1 MQKTQSIPATPIG
14 TPPVNLPAGAIP
26 GLSVAA
32 FGSAISLRVCD
43 SLLPR
48 LVSEFSLSLG
58 QAATVITV
66 FAIAY
71 GLSQLLFGP
80 LGDRFGKYRV
90 IAWGCAA
97 CAVTAAGCALAPSF
111 QVLLVA
117 RTLAGATAASII
129 PLSMA
134 WIGDVTSY
142 EGRQPILARFLIG
155 QILGISAG
163 VLLGGYAADHLHWR
177 TPFWGIAVL
186 FALTAFGLLWING
199 RLPPQARL
207 TLSAGGG
214 SVARMVSEFRQVL
227 AIPWARVIVI
237 TVFTEGAF
245 LYGAFAYIVSHL
257 HQTHGIALALAG
269 QVAMLYGFGGLLF
282 ALSARTLVKR
292 LGESGLS
299 LWGGA
304 IVAASFMVI
313 AIGAQWWWSVPACFC
328 AGLGFYMLHN
338 TLQINAT
345 QMAPDRRGAAVAA
358 FAAAF
363 FTGQSVGIA
372 INGALIERIGTAG
385 VIAMGAVG
393 VLLLSL
399 NFSRLLRLRNQGLP
413 NQGPSA

>member
-1 MQKTQSIPATPIG
+1 
-14 TPPVNLPAGAIP
+14 
-26 GLSVAA
+26 
-32 FGSAISLRVCD
+32 
-43 SLLPR
+43 
-48 LVSEFSLSLG
+48 
-58 QAATVITV
+58 
-66 FAIAY
+66 
-71 GLSQLLFGP
+71 
-80 LGDRFGKYRV
+80 
-90 IAWGCAA
+90 
-97 CAVTAAGCALAPSF
+97 
-111 QVLLVA
+111 
-117 RTLAGATAASII
+117 
-129 PLSMA
+129 MA

-163 VLLGGYAADHLHWR
+163 VLLGGYAADHMHWR
-177 TPFWGIAVL
+177 TPFWGISAL
-186 FALTAFGLLWING
+186 FALTAVGLIWING
-199 RLPPQARL
+199 LLPPQARI
-207 TLSAGGG
+207 THSGSGG
-214 SVARMVSEFRQVL
+214 SLARMVSEFRQVL

-292 LGESGLS
+292 LGESGLA

-313 AIGAQWWWSVPACFC
+313 ATGAQWWWSVPACFC

-372 INGALIERIGTAG
+372 INGALIERMGTAG
-385 VIAMGAVG
+385 VIAMGAIG

-399 NFSRLLRLRNQGLP
+399 NFSRLLRLRSQVSRNQGS
-413 NQGPSA
+413 NG